1 MGETEHPNKYEEII
15 SGLKN
20 NEFKNIIFITGAG
33 ISTAAGIPDFRSKGG
48 LFEQT
53 RIKYGLSR
61 PEQFFEINYF
71 YNHPEA
77 FYDFCK
83 GFDISECRPT
93 KTHLFMGFLTNI
105 KKIVKRI
112 YTQNV
117 DGLELLAGVPR
128 AKVTFAH
135 GTITEAGCP
144 NCLKEYDVEDVRKYV
159 NEGKILKCSKCN
171 KPIKP
176 KVVFYGENLPDK
188 FFEDI
193 NDINVTDLAF
203 IMGSSLAVYPFNQLP
218 YGIKKESWRVLI
230 NKDEVGNFLAGLVTM
245 NQFRFNNPKRKD
257 LFLNGYTDEIVQKI
271 VDDCGW
277 KDEFENYC
285 KIWLDKFEENL
296 KKEKEKKEKK
306 NKIKEGDSKDKLE
319 DNKGNFK
326 IKKQDNE
333 NENDGDYKDISF
345 DNIVIPIVKSKQKNN
360 DNNEIKADEINNY
373 I

>member
-33 ISTAAGIPDFRSKGG
+33 ISTTAGIPDFRSKGG

-93 KTHLFMGFLTNI
+93 KTHLFIGFLTNI

-188 FFEDI
+188 FFEDF

-296 KKEKEKKEKK
+296 KKEKEKKQNNEN
-306 NKIKEGDSKDKLE
+306 NKKDK
-319 DNKGNFK
+319 
-326 IKKQDNE
+326 
-333 NENDGDYKDISF
+333 
-345 DNIVIPIVKSKQKNN
+345 
-360 DNNEIKADEINNY
+360 
-373 I
+373 

>member
-1 MGETEHPNKYEEII
+1 MGVVQDIKIMGNEQHPNKYEEII

-188 FFEDI
+188 FFEDF

-296 KKEKEKKEKK
+296 KKEKEKKQNNEN
-306 NKIKEGDSKDKLE
+306 NKKDK
-319 DNKGNFK
+319 
-326 IKKQDNE
+326 
-333 NENDGDYKDISF
+333 
-345 DNIVIPIVKSKQKNN
+345 
-360 DNNEIKADEINNY
+360 
-373 I
+373 

>member
-188 FFEDI
+188 FFEDF

-296 KKEKEKKEKK
+296 KKEKEK
-306 NKIKEGDSKDKLE
+306 
-319 DNKGNFK
+319 
-326 IKKQDNE
+326 
-333 NENDGDYKDISF
+333 
-345 DNIVIPIVKSKQKNN
+345 NIMKM
-360 DNNEIKADEINNY
+360 AF
-373 I
+373 

>member
-1 MGETEHPNKYEEII
+1 VQDIKLMGETEHPNKYEEII

-188 FFEDI
+188 FFEDF

-296 KKEKEKKEKK
+296 KKEKEKKQNNEN
-306 NKIKEGDSKDKLE
+306 NKKDK
-319 DNKGNFK
+319 
-326 IKKQDNE
+326 
-333 NENDGDYKDISF
+333 
-345 DNIVIPIVKSKQKNN
+345 
-360 DNNEIKADEINNY
+360 
-373 I
+373 

>member
-1 MGETEHPNKYEEII
+1 MVQDIKLMGETEHPNKYEEII

-117 DGLELLAGVPR
+117 DGLELLAGVLR

-188 FFEDI
+188 FFEDF

-296 KKEKEKKEKK
+296 KKEKEKKQNNEN
-306 NKIKEGDSKDKLE
+306 NKKDK
-319 DNKGNFK
+319 
-326 IKKQDNE
+326 
-333 NENDGDYKDISF
+333 
-345 DNIVIPIVKSKQKNN
+345 
-360 DNNEIKADEINNY
+360 
-373 I
+373 

>member
-144 NCLKEYDVEDVRKYV
+144 NCLKEYDAEDVRKYV

-188 FFEDI
+188 FFEDF

-277 KDEFENYC
+277 KDEFDNYC

-296 KKEKEKKEKK
+296 KKEKEKKQNNEN
-306 NKIKEGDSKDKLE
+306 NKKDK
-319 DNKGNFK
+319 
-326 IKKQDNE
+326 
-333 NENDGDYKDISF
+333 
-345 DNIVIPIVKSKQKNN
+345 
-360 DNNEIKADEINNY
+360 
-373 I
+373 

>member
-188 FFEDI
+188 FFEDF

-285 KIWLDKFEENL
+285 KIWLDKFE
-296 KKEKEKKEKK
+296 
-306 NKIKEGDSKDKLE
+306 
-319 DNKGNFK
+319 
-326 IKKQDNE
+326 
-333 NENDGDYKDISF
+333 
-345 DNIVIPIVKSKQKNN
+345 
-360 DNNEIKADEINNY
+360 
-373 I
+373 

>member
-20 NEFKNIIFITGAG
+20 NEFKNIVFITGAG

-159 NEGKILKCSKCN
+159 NEGKILKCSECN

-176 KVVFYGENLPDK
+176 KVVFYGENLPDS
-188 FFEDI
+188 FFEAF

-271 VDDCGW
+271 VNDCGW

-296 KKEKEKKEKK
+296 KKEKEKKQ
-306 NKIKEGDSKDKLE
+306 N
-319 DNKGNFK
+319 
-326 IKKQDNE
+326 NE
-333 NENDGDYKDISF
+333 NNKKD
-345 DNIVIPIVKSKQKNN
+345 
-360 DNNEIKADEINNY
+360 E
-373 I
+373 

>member
-188 FFEDI
+188 FFEDF

-277 KDEFENYC
+277 KDEF
-285 KIWLDKFEENL
+285 
-296 KKEKEKKEKK
+296 
-306 NKIKEGDSKDKLE
+306 GR
-319 DNKGNFK
+319 
-326 IKKQDNE
+326 
-333 NENDGDYKDISF
+333 
-345 DNIVIPIVKSKQKNN
+345 
-360 DNNEIKADEINNY
+360 
-373 I
+373 

>member
-1 MGETEHPNKYEEII
+1 MGVVQDIKIRGNQEHPNKYEEII

-188 FFEDI
+188 FFEDF

-230 NKDEVGNFLAGLVTM
+230 NKDEVGNFLAGFFGTEAKTSPL
-245 NQFRFNNPKRKD
+245 KSSSSLSLD
-257 LFLNGYTDEIVQKI
+257 LTSVLIIMKTNTTQRT
-271 VDDCGW
+271 
-277 KDEFENYC
+277 
-285 KIWLDKFEENL
+285 
-296 KKEKEKKEKK
+296 
-306 NKIKEGDSKDKLE
+306 
-319 DNKGNFK
+319 
-326 IKKQDNE
+326 
-333 NENDGDYKDISF
+333 ISPM
-345 DNIVIPIVKSKQKNN
+345 ITLR
-360 DNNEIKADEINNY
+360 
-373 I
+373 

>member
-1 MGETEHPNKYEEII
+1 VQDIKLMGETEHPNKYEEII

-144 NCLKEYDVEDVRKYV
+144 NCLKEYHVEDVRKYV

-188 FFEDI
+188 FFEDF

-296 KKEKEKKEKK
+296 KKEKEKKQNNEN
-306 NKIKEGDSKDKLE
+306 NKKDK
-319 DNKGNFK
+319 
-326 IKKQDNE
+326 
-333 NENDGDYKDISF
+333 
-345 DNIVIPIVKSKQKNN
+345 
-360 DNNEIKADEINNY
+360 
-373 I
+373 

>member
-188 FFEDI
+188 FFEDF

-257 LFLNGYTDEIVQKI
+257 LFLNGYTDESVQKI

-296 KKEKEKKEKK
+296 KKEKEKKQNNEN
-306 NKIKEGDSKDKLE
+306 NKKDK
-319 DNKGNFK
+319 
-326 IKKQDNE
+326 
-333 NENDGDYKDISF
+333 
-345 DNIVIPIVKSKQKNN
+345 
-360 DNNEIKADEINNY
+360 
-373 I
+373 

>member
-1 MGETEHPNKYEEII
+1 MVQDIKLMGETEHPNKYEEII

-188 FFEDI
+188 FFEDF

-296 KKEKEKKEKK
+296 KKEKEKKQNNEN
-306 NKIKEGDSKDKLE
+306 NKKDK
-319 DNKGNFK
+319 
-326 IKKQDNE
+326 
-333 NENDGDYKDISF
+333 
-345 DNIVIPIVKSKQKNN
+345 
-360 DNNEIKADEINNY
+360 
-373 I
+373 

>member
-1 MGETEHPNKYEEII
+1 MGMVQDIKLMGETEHPNKYEEII

-188 FFEDI
+188 FFEDF

-296 KKEKEKKEKK
+296 KKEKEKKQNNEN
-306 NKIKEGDSKDKLE
+306 NKKDK
-319 DNKGNFK
+319 
-326 IKKQDNE
+326 
-333 NENDGDYKDISF
+333 
-345 DNIVIPIVKSKQKNN
+345 
-360 DNNEIKADEINNY
+360 
-373 I
+373 

>member
-1 MGETEHPNKYEEII
+1 MGMIQDIKLMGEQEHPNKYEEII
-15 SGLKN
+15 NGLKSGT
-20 NEFKNIIFITGAG
+20 FKNIIFITGAG
-33 ISTAAGIPDFRSKGG
+33 ISTSAGIPDFRSKGG

-61 PEQFFEINYF
+61 PEQFFQIDYF
-71 YNHPEA
+71 YSHPEA

-93 KTHLFMGFLTNI
+93 KTHLFMGFLNNE

-128 AKVTFAH
+128 NKMTFAH

-144 NCLKEYDVEDVRKYV
+144 NCLKEYDIEEVRKNV
-159 NEGKILKCSKCN
+159 MAGKILYCSKCK

-176 KVVFYGENLPDK
+176 KVVFYGENLPDS
-188 FFEDI
+188 FFQDFD
-193 NDINVTDLAF
+193 DINVTDLAF
-203 IMGSSLAVYPFNQLP
+203 IMGSSLAVYPFNQLH
-218 YGIKKESWRVLI
+218 YGIKKEAWRVLV

-245 NQFRFNNPKRKD
+245 NQFRFDNPKRKD

-277 KDEFENYC
+277 KKEFDDYC
-285 KIWLDKFEENL
+285 KIWLDQFEENL
-296 KKEKEKKEKK
+296 KIEKAKKAGGQPIEEVKK
-306 NKIKEGDSKDKLE
+306 
-319 DNKGNFK
+319 
-326 IKKQDNE
+326 
-333 NENDGDYKDISF
+333 
-345 DNIVIPIVKSKQKNN
+345 
-360 DNNEIKADEINNY
+360 
-373 I
+373 

>member
-188 FFEDI
+188 FFEDF

-277 KDEFENYC
+277 KDDFENYC

-296 KKEKEKKEKK
+296 KKEKEKKQNNEN
-306 NKIKEGDSKDKLE
+306 NKKDK
-319 DNKGNFK
+319 
-326 IKKQDNE
+326 
-333 NENDGDYKDISF
+333 
-345 DNIVIPIVKSKQKNN
+345 
-360 DNNEIKADEINNY
+360 
-373 I
+373 

>member
-188 FFEDI
+188 FFEDF

-296 KKEKEKKEKK
+296 KKEKEKNSILKK
-306 NKIKEGDSKDKLE
+306 IL
-319 DNKGNFK
+319 
-326 IKKQDNE
+326 I
-333 NENDGDYKDISF
+333 
-345 DNIVIPIVKSKQKNN
+345 
-360 DNNEIKADEINNY
+360 
-373 I
+373 

>member
-1 MGETEHPNKYEEII
+1 MVQDIKLMGETEHPNKYEEII

-33 ISTAAGIPDFRSKGG
+33 IWTAAGIPDFRSKGG

-188 FFEDI
+188 FFEDF

-296 KKEKEKKEKK
+296 KKEKEKKQNNEN
-306 NKIKEGDSKDKLE
+306 NKKDK
-319 DNKGNFK
+319 
-326 IKKQDNE
+326 
-333 NENDGDYKDISF
+333 
-345 DNIVIPIVKSKQKNN
+345 
-360 DNNEIKADEINNY
+360 
-373 I
+373 